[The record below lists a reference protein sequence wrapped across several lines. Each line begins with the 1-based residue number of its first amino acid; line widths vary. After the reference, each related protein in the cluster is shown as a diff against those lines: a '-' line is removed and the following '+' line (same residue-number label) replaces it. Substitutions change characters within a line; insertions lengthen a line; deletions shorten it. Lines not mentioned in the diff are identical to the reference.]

1 MSVDL
6 FNKCVDDHSDA
17 LYRFILKNI
26 RDKEKARDIVQDSY
40 EKLWQQLES
49 VNPGK
54 IKSWLFTVAYHAMID
69 MLRKDMR
76 NVRIENVHEDQ
87 HSHSVQYNDLNRV
100 LHEAAGK
107 LPDIQRSV
115 LMLRDY
121 EGYSYNEIAG
131 ITGLSETQVKV
142 YIYRAR
148 MFLKKYI
155 GKMEVLI

>member
-1 MSVDL
+1 MSIDL
-6 FNKCVDDHSDA
+6 FNRCVDDHSDA

-26 RDKEKARDIVQDSY
+26 KDKEKARDIVQDSY

-69 MLRKDMR
+69 MLRKDKR
-76 NVRIENVHEDQ
+76 SVSIESVSEDQ
-87 HSHSVQYNDLNRV
+87 HSHSVQYNDLSRI